1 LEREHA
7 VKVRHLVA
15 SALAAAVAISMTS
28 CSDSSSEKS
37 GEAKDLTVWL
47 MTGTVPDPVLK
58 DINKEWEDAHKGAK
72 VKVEIQQWDGI
83 GPKTTTALGS
93 NNPPDVV
100 EIGNTLT
107 AGFGDSKALKDL
119 TDKKGDL
126 GGDDWN
132 KGLEESGTVDG
143 KLYGVPFYAGTR
155 VVLYRKDLWQKA
167 GLTDPPKTIDE
178 LTAAA
183 AKLTAAN
190 AATKDFSGFYFPGKY
205 WYAGMSFVYGYGGT
219 IAEKDG
225 DKWVGKLD
233 SPDSLKGLEA
243 MKTFVDNA
251 SKAPK
256 DATEADPT
264 QVSILASG
272 KGAMAYD
279 AAWQIP
285 AIEKENPALK
295 GQIGTFALPGPTAD
309 TAMPAFL
316 GGSNLAIAAGSKNSA
331 GAYDYLK
338 LLATKYQK
346 PLVEQAKL
354 IPNSLTLLETAKA
367 DPAIAPNA
375 AAAENGWFPPT
386 DPQWG
391 AVESSNVL
399 TDTMVNILTGKKA
412 PADAAKDA
420 NAVIE
425 KTLNGS

>member
-1 LEREHA
+1 

-15 SALAAAVAISMTS
+15 SALTAAVAIAMTG
-28 CSDSSSEKS
+28 CSDSSSNES

-58 DINKEWEDAHKGAK
+58 EINKEWEGAHKGAK

-93 NNPPDVV
+93 NNPPDVI

-107 AGFGDSKALKDL
+107 AGFGDSKALADL

-132 KGLEESGTVDG
+132 KGLEDSGTVDG

-167 GLTDPPKTIDE
+167 GLADTPKTLAE
-178 LTAAA
+178 LDAAA

-190 AATKDFSGFYFPGKY
+190 AATKNFSGFYLPGKY
-205 WYAGMSFVYGYGGT
+205 WYAGLSFVYGAGGT
-219 IAEKDG
+219 VAEKDG

-233 SPDSLKGLEA
+233 SPEAVKGLTTL
-243 MKTFVDNA
+243 KTFVDKN
-251 SKAPK
+251 SKAAK

-264 QVSILASG
+264 QVSKLASG
-272 KGAMAYD
+272 ETAMAYD
-279 AAWQIP
+279 FGWQIG
-285 AIEKENPALK
+285 AIEKENPKLA
-295 GQIGTFALPGPTAD
+295 GQIGTFALPGESAD
-309 TAMPAFL
+309 SALPAFL
-316 GGSNLAIAAGSKNSA
+316 GGSNLGIAAGSKNQD
-331 GAYDYLK
+331 GAYDYVK
-338 LLATKYQK
+338 LLAGEKYQK
-346 PLVEQAKL
+346 QLVEQAKL
-354 IPNSLTLLETAKA
+354 IPNSLTLLEEAKK

-399 TDTMVNILTGKKA
+399 TDLMVNILTGKKS
-412 PADAAKDA
+412 PADAGKDA

-425 KTLNGS
+425 KTLNG